1 MKMKNKLLSILL
13 TICMVA
19 LLLPVSVTPAYA
31 ESEVT
36 KTYSLSTYVRAD
48 DKLSFSLTDPDD
60 NTSKTVFAADG
71 DTSTNG
77 IRKTG
82 SAYEVSNKLS
92 YDDSPNVRF
101 FVLPNVNG
109 KVTKIEFTKA
119 CRVAGQV
126 IVGDHDA
133 WPPTWEDTSFF
144 MSIDGMKYNG
154 TDEALT
160 GESHL
165 DGSGNTT
172 ESVNFTFIS
181 TDPEGI
187 EGNLSLWLGKMSM
200 FRMLSGCEIKITY
213 IPAAEPA
220 HEHDFTYAL
229 NGNTLT
235 ATCGG
240 TDGLECPLTNH
251 QISTSLTADNVYDSD
266 PAMLFPATLI
276 NFALFSTETGATK
289 GNITYVNNTTSENLG
304 TTMPSDPGQYT
315 ASITITAGG
324 TGYTL
329 TKTYNVYSYA
339 QINNI
344 YPQLNIS
351 TDEYASTTM
360 AGEGQTVT
368 ITFTPKFG
376 ETLTGLTVTGATT
389 NYSIGSGIT
398 DNGSNTYTF
407 TMPAENVTIGATFS
421 ISEDDFAQSG
431 DTYTIKTANGWDWFC
446 FTVNSDLAP
455 NGYSGKTVVLA
466 ASVGS
471 SEMAGTSDHPFKGT
485 FDGQGKTLTFSL
497 HAGEGY
503 SAPFHYTNGATIR
516 NLHVEGTITGG
527 DNISLGGLVGKAT
540 GNITIENCRVS
551 TEISTT
557 HSGAAWH
564 GGVIALWYDSNV
576 ACTVTG
582 CVYDGLIYNPSE
594 ADATTY
600 CNGFIGNLFGSNLT
614 VTFTDCLY
622 APAAYGTGEYAPGDN
637 CFTFVY
643 PNSSPTYNMTNCYYT
658 TALGKRQGRPA
669 ATATDAPANLGD
681 ATTDHGLVKGYANG
695 FLYNGNYYTPKYGD
709 AVVEYVFNALWEHA
723 DVTINGQGNNLV
735 GVNITEEVG
744 NVTSVTYNRTFT
756 SGTAAAV
763 ILPFDYT
770 CNGNEGGSFYSF
782 AGVSGTTPVM
792 EDGNHVTSLTA
803 NTPYLFVPTATA
815 MTFPNISKMTDGVV
829 TLKPTAGDHTVTS
842 GDWTLTGIYAPKT
855 WTGIE
860 PDYDNAFILNSIGKL
875 NHISFDET
883 VKPTDGYFVGS
894 VITYTVTFDANGGTG
909 TIAAETVTGGAT
921 YTLPAC
927 TFTAPEGKTF
937 FAWSVKIGDAEAV
950 NKQPGDTITVTADT
964 TVTAT
969 WEWRLQDGY
978 YLIGQ
983 NGWTVDAL
991 DPAQQFTVNPE
1002 NENEYM
1008 LETTLAEGDTIKVVR
1023 VADGAIAQWY
1033 PDPGDNYTV
1042 TSDYAGSVT
1051 IYFKPTY
1058 DNAWSAFGG
1067 HIWIVPVVPSFRGLQ
1082 LELSGKIG
1090 VMFNMNLPEI
1100 VGVDY
1105 ADSYMTFTIP
1115 HGECTAEAAYTEGS
1129 DSFTCYIN
1137 AIQMAEPITAT
1148 FHYTQN
1154 GVEKTVEITRSA
1166 KNYFESYDDNQ
1177 NLFDDKTQALIEATA
1192 DYGYYT
1198 QAFLAAQ
1205 KGWNLDGE
1213 DTPYAK
1219 MDKRYKKSFDEY
1231 DVSGYAISCPD
1242 IGELFSKVSFSL
1254 VLDSETAIRLY
1265 LTPKNSDDTVT
1276 ASCSG
1281 DKDAK
1286 VTKKGARWVV
1296 EILNISAHQLSTEY
1310 EISVTAGDV
1319 TAMISVSA
1327 LSYVNLMLDNYTDQT
1342 AQNAAAA
1349 IYYYSAA
1356 ADAYKGN

>member
-1 MKMKNKLLSILL
+1 MKNKLLSILL

-19 LLLPVSVTPAYA
+19 LLLPVIPAYA
-31 ESEVT
+31 ATEEVT
-36 KTYSLSTYVRAD
+36 KIY
-48 DKLSFSLTDPDD
+48 SFSTRSLESNNSILKMTDPDD
-60 NTSKTVFAADG
+60 NTSKTVITAGSNYQF
-71 DTSTNG
+71 SNNG
-77 IRKTG
+77 SDLQIGAGGQFTI
-82 SAYEVSNKLS
+82 Y
-92 YDDSPNVRF
+92 PNI
-101 FVLPNVNG
+101 NG
-109 KVTKIEFTKA
+109 KVTKVEFTHMG
-119 CRVAGQV
+119 R
-126 IVGDHDA
+126 
-133 WPPTWEDTSFF
+133 TSIMMNGSFS
-144 MSIDGMKYNG
+144 MSISGMTCNG
-154 TDEALT
+154 NASLT
-160 GESHL
+160 GEGPYEGEGTLKHS
-165 DGSGNTT
+165 T
-172 ESVNFTFIS
+172 EDASFTFVS
-181 TDPEGI
+181 TDAAGI
-187 EGNLSLWLGKMSM
+187 DGNLSMELGSM
-200 FRMLSGCEIKITY
+200 ALMLIRSGCELKITY
-213 IPAAEPA
+213 IPSAAPVHA
-220 HEHDFTYAL
+220 HDFTYAL
-229 NGNTLT
+229 VGNTLT

-240 TDGLECPLTNH
+240 TDGLACSLTNH
-251 QISTSLTADNVYDSD
+251 QISTSLTADDAYDSD
-266 PAMLFPATLI
+266 PAMLFPATLM

-389 NYSIGSGIT
+389 NYSLSSGIT
-398 DNGSNTYTF
+398 DNNDNTYTF
-407 TMPAENVTIGATFS
+407 TMPGEDVNIGATFS
-421 ISEDDFAQSG
+421 ISENDFAET
-431 DTYTIKTANGWDWFC
+431 DTDEYTIKTANGWGWFC

-455 NGYSGKTVVLA
+455 NGYSGKTVKLA

-485 FDGQGKTLTFSL
+485 FDGQGNTLTFSL
-497 HAGEGY
+497 QAGEGY

-527 DNISLGGLVGKAT
+527 DNTSLGGLVGYAK

-600 CNGFIGNLFGSNLT
+600 CSGFIGNLFGSNLT

-637 CFTFVY
+637 CYTFVY

-669 ATATDAPANLGD
+669 ATATDAPANFGD

-709 AVVEYVFNALWEHA
+709 MVVEYVFNALWEHA
-723 DVTINGQGNNLV
+723 DVTINGQGDNLV

-756 SGTAAAV
+756 SGVAAAV

-782 AGVSGTTPVM
+782 AGVSGITPVM
-792 EDGNHVTSLTA
+792 DSANEVTGMTA

-842 GDWTLTGIYAPKT
+842 GDWTLTGIYERKT

-875 NHISFDET
+875 NHISFDEM

-909 TIAAETVTGGAT
+909 TIAAETVTCGAT

-950 NKQPGDTITVTADT
+950 NKNPNDTIEVTADT

-978 YLIGQ
+978 YLIGPD
-983 NGWTVDAL
+983 WTYGAIDAG
-991 DPAQQFTVNPE
+991 DRFEVNPG

-1008 LETTLAEGDTIKVVR
+1008 LRTTLSEGDEIKVVR
-1023 VADGAIAQWY
+1023 VENNAIAGWF
-1033 PDPGDNYTV
+1033 PDGLDNQYHVDAAHAGDV
-1042 TSDYAGSVT
+1042 V
-1051 IYFKPTY
+1051 IYFSTEY
-1058 DNAWSAFGG
+1058 NDAWSEFGG
-1067 HIWIVPVVPSFRGLQ
+1067 YFYIEAVTEPSFKTHSLV
-1082 LELSGKIG
+1082 LSGRIG
-1090 VMFNMNLPEI
+1090 VNFFMDLPTIE
-1100 VGVDY
+1100 GVDY
-1105 ADSYMTFTIP
+1105 AESYMTFEISGKGTVP
-1115 HGECTAEAAYTEGS
+1115 ADPVPFDPTHTNAKSTYY
-1129 DSFTCYIN
+1129 SFTCYVN
-1137 AIQMAEPITAT
+1137 SIQMADTITAT
-1148 FHYTQN
+1148 FHY
-1154 GVEKTVEITRSA
+1154 GDGLTVSETYSIRQYIASFDA
-1166 KNYFESYDDNQ
+1166 YLAAHPGAYDDVTV
-1177 NLFDDKTQALIEATA
+1177 NLVHALA
-1192 DYGYYT
+1192 DYGHFVQPFLSAARGWTIGSGDDQYAEMDTVYT
-1198 QAFLAAQ
+1198 TEYNINTVKTAVADYGIQRTMSADIAGISYSL
-1205 KGWNLDGE
+1205 L
-1213 DTPYAK
+1213 
-1219 MDKRYKKSFDEY
+1219 MDSD
-1231 DVSGYAISCPD
+1231 
-1242 IGELFSKVSFSL
+1242 
-1254 VLDSETAIRLY
+1254 TAIYLY
-1265 LTPKNSDDTVT
+1265 FKPIADYDGGFTVDGYT
-1276 ASCSG
+1276 ATKQKDGRYLVKIPNIGAHKLG
-1281 DKDAK
+1281 DPYTVV
-1286 VTKKGARWVV
+1286 VTTTNG
-1296 EILNISAHQLSTEY
+1296 EST
-1310 EISVTAGDV
+1310 VK
-1319 TAMISVSA
+1319 VSA
-1327 LSYVNLMLDNYTDQT
+1327 LSYVKGILNAEAYQDNSA
-1342 AQNAAAA
+1342 AQYAAASIYHYYAAAA
-1349 IYYYSAA
+1349 
-1356 ADAYKGN
+1356 AYKTIHP